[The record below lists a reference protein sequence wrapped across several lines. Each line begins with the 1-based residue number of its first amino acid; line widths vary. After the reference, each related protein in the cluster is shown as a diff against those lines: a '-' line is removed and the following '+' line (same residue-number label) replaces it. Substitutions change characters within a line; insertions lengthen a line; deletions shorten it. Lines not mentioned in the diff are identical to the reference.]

1 MFKCSSIKI
10 LSLAL
15 AGVAALGSSQA
26 WAYDWGV
33 EARVVAIESTY
44 MPTQVLFSIDA
55 AGSSCTVGTLL
66 KWTPKGSTADE
77 KIANAQAIFS
87 TLLTAQA
94 SGRKVRVYGNNSG
107 CTVDYLHILN
117 Q

>member
-15 AGVAALGSSQA
+15 AGVTALGSSQA

-33 EARVVAIESTY
+33 EAKVVVIESTY
-44 MPTQVLFSIDA
+44 MPTKVLFSIDT
-55 AGSSCTVGTLL
+55 AGSTCVVGTLL
-66 KWTPKGSTADE
+66 QWTPKGSTADE
-77 KIANAQAIFS
+77 KLANVQAIFS

-94 SGRKVRVYGNNSG
+94 SGRTIRVYGNTDG
-107 CTVDYLHILN
+107 CTVDYLHILDR
-117 Q
+117 